1 MTLMISYLYIEYFE
15 DTLKKEKESDE
26 LQELPYYYK
35 EISKLII
42 ENFKDQFTEPDK
54 IIGLLQDL
62 ENIRMDRLKL
72 GIESVSKRAIESDVE
87 FIESVQV

>member
-1 MTLMISYLYIEYFE
+1 MTLMISYLYIEYLE
-15 DTLKKEKESDE
+15 ETLKKEKESDE